1 MEREE
6 VNQATVVPA
15 VNDAGM
21 STVEYALGTLAAAGF
36 AAVLMKVLTSGA
48 VEGLLARLVERALS
62 GAM

>member
-1 MEREE
+1 MDRED
-6 VNQATVVPA
+6 VDQRTGMPA